1 MTQAKPGPA
10 GPESPEVAARELPS
24 TALLQRMQGL
34 HPKSIDLSLGRIE
47 RLLSALGSPE
57 QQLPPVVHVA
67 GTNGKGSVIA
77 FLKAM
82 LEAAGMRVHTLTSP
96 HLVHFHERIGLAGD
110 SGNAPISE
118 GNLVDV
124 LQRAMAAN
132 GKEPITYF
140 EITTA
145 AAFLAF
151 AETPADFVLLET
163 GLGGRLDATNVVER
177 PRLTVI
183 TPVSI
188 DHTRFLGKTIAAVA
202 AEKAGI
208 IKPDVACVVAPQRRE
223 ALDQIEDR
231 AADLGAPLL
240 VAGREWDAYE
250 QHGRLIYQT
259 PHELLDL
266 PLPKLIGRHQIDN
279 AATAISAALEIL
291 PRRGIEA
298 ALAKGLS
305 TAQWPARLDLL
316 PAGSLHAHVHPE
328 TEIWLD
334 GGHNPAAAEVLART
348 MAELEERV
356 PRPLHLVCG
365 MMANK
370 DADAFFHAFQGLA
383 QWAGTL
389 SIPGERNCFDGAT
402 LADTARANG
411 IEAQAASDLTEAL
424 GLSQAAASEPVR
436 ILICGSLY
444 LAGHVLD
451 SHTTESGGAQA
462 TGTTG

>member
-1 MTQAKPGPA
+1 MTQPKTGSGRSEPTDEA
-10 GPESPEVAARELPS
+10 GELPS
-24 TALLQRMQGL
+24 AALLRRMQGL

-47 RLLSALGSPE
+47 RLLSALGMP
-57 QQLPPVVHVA
+57 QQRLAPVIHVA

-82 LEAAGMRVHTLTSP
+82 LEAAGKRVHTLTSP

-110 SGNAPISE
+110 SGNAPITE
-118 GNLVDV
+118 EYLVDV
-124 LQRAMAAN
+124 LQRALAAN

-177 PRLTVI
+177 PLLTII
-183 TPVSI
+183 TPISI
-188 DHTRFLGKTIAAVA
+188 DHKRFLGETIAAVA
-202 AEKAGI
+202 GEKAGI
-208 IKPDVACVVAPQRRE
+208 LKPGVVCVVAPQRVE
-223 ALDQIEDR
+223 ALEQIEER

-240 VAGREWDAYE
+240 VAGRDWDAYE

-266 PLPKLIGRHQIDN
+266 PLPKLVGRHQIDN
-279 AATAISAALEIL
+279 AAAAITAAREIIE
-291 PRRGIEA
+291 PAGIEA
-298 ALAKGLS
+298 VLGTGLA
-305 TAQWPARLDLL
+305 TAQWPARLDRLV
-316 PAGSLHAHVHPE
+316 PGSLHAYVHPE

-370 DADAFFHAFQGLA
+370 DAAAFFHAFQGLA
-383 QWAGTL
+383 QWASTL
-389 SIPGERNCFDGAT
+389 SIPGEPNCIDDAS
-402 LADTARANG
+402 LAETARANG
-411 IEAQAASDLTEAL
+411 IEAQPARDLAEAL
-424 GLSQAAASEPVR
+424 KLSQAAASEPVR

-444 LAGHVLD
+444 LAGHVLQT
-451 SHTTESGGAQA
+451 HAPESSGTQA
-462 TGTTG
+462 TGTAG